1 MILHLPYTNFRLTS
15 LTTLPL
21 TYATKYYVSV
31 QAIVTIDGQDYASGF
46 GTVCEI
52 TTPNVVAKQ
61 TANAE
66 ITDAFSAVA
75 YPNPFA
81 NNFMIDVTT
90 STKETINIKVYDM
103 VGRLIEQR
111 DTTPNDLENLAIGD
125 RYPSGVYNV
134 NITQGEEMKTLRV
147 VKR

>member
-1 MILHLPYTNFRLTS
+1 M
-15 LTTLPL
+15 
-21 TYATKYYVSV
+21 AT
-31 QAIVTIDGQDYASGF
+31 
-46 GTVCEI
+46 
-52 TTPNVVAKQ
+52 
-61 TANAE
+61 
-66 ITDAFSAVA
+66 A

-90 STKETINIKVYDM
+90 STKEAINIKVYDM

-111 DTTPNDLENLAIGD
+111 DTTANDIENLAIGD

-134 NITQGEEMKTLRV
+134 IVTQGTEMKTLRV